1 VSKSVMC
8 IRASAV
14 AAVAVLA
21 LIAWAAPAFAQ
32 APAAAPPPPP
42 PGWTGSVGG
51 GLALTSGNSDTSTT
65 NVGYDVLKDHGTNV
79 IFKSAGLLLKGSNN
93 GVSNVDRSQA
103 DARVGYTLSPRLSAF
118 GQTTFARD
126 NFKAIDYILA
136 PTGGLSYKV
145 VNTAR
150 TEWLTDGSV
159 GVVFEKN
166 KDLDVDTSGAIIAGE
181 KLTHKFAEK
190 TKFVHAATAL
200 WKMKDF
206 DDAFYTLSAGL
217 LTSIAGNFDL
227 KTEFLSTYKN
237 KLTNPALKKADQSIV
252 LSVVYKY

>member
-1 VSKSVMC
+1 MRESKLVLS
-8 IRASAV
+8 IFLSAV
-14 AAVAVLA
+14 LVT
-21 LIAWAAPAFAQ
+21 PAFGQ

-42 PGWTGSVGG
+42 PGWTGSIGG

-65 NVGYDVLKDHGTNV
+65 NVGYDVLRDHGTNV
-79 IFKSAGLLLKGSNN
+79 IFKSTGLLLKGSND
-93 GVSNVDRSQA
+93 GTSNVDRSQA
-103 DARVGYTLSPRLSAF
+103 DARLAYTLSPRLSAF
-118 GQTTFARD
+118 GQTMFARD
-126 NFKAIDYILA
+126 TFKAIDYILA

-145 VNTAR
+145 VATER
-150 TEWLTDGSV
+150 TEWMTDGSL

-166 KDLDVDTSGAIIAGE
+166 QGLDVDTSGAIIAGE

-200 WKMKDF
+200 WKMKDL
-206 DDAFYTLSAGL
+206 DYAIYTFSAGL

>member
-1 VSKSVMC
+1 MSA
-8 IRASAV
+8 ASARRLLLLPF
-14 AAVAVLA
+14 ALA
-21 LIAWAAPAFAQ
+21 LALAAPAAAQ
-32 APAAAPPPPP
+32 APAAAPPPP
-42 PGWTGSVGG
+42 GWTGSIGG
-51 GLALTSGNSDTSTT
+51 GLAIASGNSETSTT
-65 NVGYDVLKDHGTNV
+65 NVGYDVLRDHGTHV
-79 IFKSAGLLLKGSNN
+79 VFKSTGLLLKGSND

-103 DARVGYTLSPRLSAF
+103 DARLGYTLSPRLSAF

-126 NFKAIDYILA
+126 RFKAIDYILA

-145 VNTAR
+145 VATER
-150 TEWLTDGSV
+150 TEWMTDGSV

-166 KDLDVDTSGAIIAGE
+166 QGLDVDTSGALIAGE

-206 DDAFYTLSAGL
+206 EDAFYTFSAGL

-237 KLTNPALKKADQSIV
+237 KLTNPALKKADQSVV

>member
-1 VSKSVMC
+1 MSKCVMRVSN
-8 IRASAV
+8 
-14 AAVAVLA
+14 LA
-21 LIAWAAPAFAQ
+21 LCLSLSVAFAPPAFGQ
-32 APAAAPPPPP
+32 APAAPPPPP
-42 PGWTGSVGG
+42 PGWTGSIGG
-51 GLALTSGNSDTSTT
+51 GFAITSGNSDTSTT

-79 IFKSAGLLLKGSNN
+79 IFKSTGLLLKGSNN

-103 DARVGYTLSPRLSAF
+103 DARIGYTLTPRLSAF

-145 VNTAR
+145 VATDR
-150 TEWLTDGSV
+150 TEWMTDGSV

-166 KDLDVDTSGAIIAGE
+166 KGLDVDTSGAIIAGE

-200 WKMKDF
+200 WKMKDIE
-206 DDAFYTLSAGL
+206 DAFYTFSAGL

-252 LSVVYKY
+252 LAVVYKY

>member
-1 VSKSVMC
+1 MFAASVRRLLFLPC
-8 IRASAV
+8 ALTL
-14 AAVAVLA
+14 VLA
-21 LIAWAAPAFAQ
+21 ADAGAQ
-32 APAAAPPPPP
+32 APAASPPP
-42 PGWTGSVGG
+42 PGWTGSIGG
-51 GLALTSGNSDTSTT
+51 GLAIASGNSNTSTT

-79 IFKSAGLLLKGSNN
+79 IFKSTGLLLKGSND

-103 DARVGYTLSPRLSAF
+103 DARLGYTLSPRLSAF

-126 NFKAIDYILA
+126 RFKAIDYILA

-145 VNTAR
+145 VATER
-150 TEWLTDGSV
+150 TEWMTDGSV

-166 KDLDVDTSGAIIAGE
+166 QGLDMETSGALIAGE

-200 WKMKDF
+200 WKMNDF
-206 DDAFYTLSAGL
+206 EDAFYTFSAGL

-237 KLTNPALKKADQSIV
+237 KLTNTALKKADQSIV

>member
-1 VSKSVMC
+1 MSKSLMR

-14 AAVAVLA
+14 APVAVLA
-21 LIAWAAPAFAQ
+21 LIAWAAPTFAQ
-32 APAAAPPPPP
+32 APAAPPPPP

-79 IFKSAGLLLKGSNN
+79 IFKSTGLLLKGSNN

-166 KDLDVDTSGAIIAGE
+166 KGLDVDTSGAIIAGE

>member
-1 VSKSVMC
+1 M
-8 IRASAV
+8 
-14 AAVAVLA
+14 
-21 LIAWAAPAFAQ
+21 
-32 APAAAPPPPP
+32 
-42 PGWTGSVGG
+42 
-51 GLALTSGNSDTSTT
+51 
-65 NVGYDVLKDHGTNV
+65 
-79 IFKSAGLLLKGSNN
+79 
-93 GVSNVDRSQA
+93 DRSQA
-103 DARVGYTLSPRLSAF
+103 DARLGYALSPRLSAF

-126 NFKAIDYILA
+126 RFKAIDYILA

-145 VNTAR
+145 VATER
-150 TEWLTDGSV
+150 TEWMTDGSV

-166 KDLDVDTSGAIIAGE
+166 QGLDVDTSGAIIAGE

-206 DDAFYTLSAGL
+206 DDAFYTFSAGL

-237 KLTNPALKKADQSIV
+237 KLTNPALKKADQSVV

>member
-1 VSKSVMC
+1 MSKFVMRITTRVFLAFVC
-8 IRASAV
+8 VAFAS
-14 AAVAVLA
+14 
-21 LIAWAAPAFAQ
+21 PASAQ

-42 PGWTGSVGG
+42 PGWTGSIGG
-51 GLALTSGNSDTSTT
+51 GLAVASGNSDTSTT
-65 NVGYDVLKDHGTNV
+65 NLGYDVLRDYGTNV
-79 IFKSAGLLLKGSNN
+79 IFKSAGLLLKGSNG

-103 DARVGYTLSPRLSAF
+103 EARVGYALSPRLSAF
-118 GQTTFARD
+118 GQTNFARD
-126 NFKAIDYILA
+126 RFKAIDYILA

-145 VNTAR
+145 VATPR
-150 TEWLTDGSV
+150 TEWMTDGSL

-166 KDLDVDTSGAIIAGE
+166 QGRDVDTSGAIIAGE

-190 TKFVHAATAL
+190 TSFVHAATAL

-206 DDAFYTLSAGL
+206 DDAFYTFSAGL

-227 KTEFLSTYKN
+227 KTEFLSTFKN